1 MSFRNP
7 NSGDLDSPHGSFLS
21 GSAASGA
28 GGTRAVGFLCGRGA
42 SLSAACTLARL
53 RSTADRVMGAL
64 AILTVAYLVLVYDVK
79 RWFFKRYHT
88 AE

>member
-1 MSFRNP
+1 
-7 NSGDLDSPHGSFLS
+7 
-21 GSAASGA
+21 
-28 GGTRAVGFLCGRGA
+28 
-42 SLSAACTLARL
+42 
-53 RSTADRVMGAL
+53 MGAL